1 MISTFASNAV
11 HRGFK
16 LRSGQT
22 IVNKLVFVTSPQRN
36 AALMRKSKEG
46 LLSRNQNNVSFLPAG
61 CCFIELAQSKPIE
74 RVALVQSEHHHNQLK
89 TVSFIY

>member
-1 MISTFASNAV
+1 MISTFDSNAV

-22 IVNKLVFVTSPQRN
+22 IVNKLVYVTSPQRN

-46 LLSRNQNNVSFLPAG
+46 SSRNQNNVSFLPVD
-61 CCFIELAQSKPIE
+61 CCFSELAQSKPINH
-74 RVALVQSEHHHNQLK
+74 VGLVQSEHHHNHLNLK
-89 TVSFIY
+89 FIHI